1 MIRKNKALIIVGG
14 TGGHV
19 LPGINLA
26 KHLRLINFDVEI
38 ITDKRGL
45 KYFSENDNFK
55 KFVLPSSSIN

>member
-45 KYFSENDNFK
+45 KYFSK
-55 KFVLPSSSIN
+55 R